1 MSTITPDTIG
11 PDSGEHPAVPSA
23 SPPRVDP
30 ATMGTRSGASDF
42 EPVTG
47 PLPVIDLDDG
57 HVHVTTRREVTI
69 IALDG
74 GLDDALAAQ
83 VVDTIADLVSDASA
97 VVVDLDRVTLL
108 DRSALEAVCAVLEGL
123 PESTR
128 RCLVA
133 GRLSSRMVLERWDV
147 LDRFVLFQTVADAL
161 QAREFVASGY
171 GTGWQLEH

>member
-11 PDSGEHPAVPSA
+11 PDSGEHPAVPDEE
-23 SPPRVDP
+23 PLRLDP
-30 ATMGTRSGASDF
+30 ATMGTRSGASDL

-47 PLPVIDLDDG
+47 PLPVVDLDDG

-74 GLDDALAAQ
+74 GLDDTLAAQ
-83 VVDTIADLVSDASA
+83 VVDTLADLVSDATA

-108 DRSALEAVCAVLEGL
+108 DRSALDAVCAVLEHL

-147 LDRFVLFQTVADAL
+147 LDRFVLFHTVADAL
-161 QAREFVASGY
+161 QAREFVANGY
-171 GTGWQLEH
+171 GTGWQLET

>member
-11 PDSGEHPAVPSA
+11 PDSGEHPAIPDE
-23 SPPRVDP
+23 PEIRLDP
-30 ATMGTRSGASDF
+30 ATMGTRSGATDL

-47 PLPVIDLDDG
+47 PLPVVDLDDG

-74 GLDDALAAQ
+74 GLDGTLADQ
-83 VVDTIADLVSDASA
+83 VVDTVAGLVADASA
-97 VVVDLDRVTLL
+97 VIVDLDHLTLL
-108 DRSALEAVCAVLEGL
+108 DRSALEAVCAVLERL

-133 GRLSSRMVLERWDV
+133 GRLSTRMVLERWDI
-147 LDRFVLFQTVADAL
+147 LDRFVLFHTVADAL

-171 GTGWQLEH
+171 GTGWQLER